1 MNSLSNLFARCG
13 RLLAQ
18 LSTKKK
24 GERKRSSKL
33 KILELLHFVA
43 MFSAP
48 VDGSANHSD
57 GWRRLRETA
66 RSRRPL
72 FFFLPSPCWWSSF
85 SSSESFSSFSLSLI
99 FISTLFL
106 FLFFLYVHF
115 FSCFHSGC
123 CIVTL
128 FFGCLGLLLLACV
141 FYILFFFV
149 IVLVCSFSI
158 FFFLRAISVDGFSLS
173 LYFLGHLAN
182 GCCYERVRLAGR
194 CCFFN
199 PPSFLKPGRV
209 FLVLPSLILAY
220 IFPCF
225 EMTEVSSRTRG

>member
-72 FFFLPSPCWWSSF
+72 FFFYPHRVGGHHFHLPS
-85 SSSESFSSFSLSLI
+85 
-99 FISTLFL
+99 
-106 FLFFLYVHF
+106 
-115 FSCFHSGC
+115 
-123 CIVTL
+123 
-128 FFGCLGLLLLACV
+128 LLA
-141 FYILFFFV
+141 
-149 IVLVCSFSI
+149 
-158 FFFLRAISVDGFSLS
+158 LS
-173 LYFLGHLAN
+173 LYL
-182 GCCYERVRLAGR
+182 
-194 CCFFN
+194 
-199 PPSFLKPGRV
+199 
-209 FLVLPSLILAY
+209 
-220 IFPCF
+220 
-225 EMTEVSSRTRG
+225 

>member
-1 MNSLSNLFARCG
+1 MAG

-24 GERKRSSKL
+24 GERKRNSKL

-72 FFFLPSPCWWSSF
+72 FFFYPHRVGGHHFHLASLLALSLSIFNIYFYSF
-85 SSSESFSSFSLSLI
+85 SFPLLPLCS
-99 FISTLFL
+99 
-106 FLFFLYVHF
+106 FFLLFPLWLLYCYFIFWLFGFVAARM
-115 FSCFHSGC
+115 CFLYS
-123 CIVTL
+123 
-128 FFGCLGLLLLACV
+128 
-141 FYILFFFV
+141 ILFCY

-173 LYFLGHLAN
+173 FSIFSDTWQMVVVMSEFVSRGVVAFSTP
-182 GCCYERVRLAGR
+182 RL
-194 CCFFN
+194 
-199 PPSFLKPGRV
+199 S
-209 FLVLPSLILAY
+209 
-220 IFPCF
+220 
-225 EMTEVSSRTRG
+225 